1 MKIVI
6 VGPAYPYRGG
16 IADTNQ
22 SFALAMQ
29 SLGHEVVIHTFTV
42 QYPQLLFPGKS
53 QFSEDPAPTNLTI
66 KRSINSINPFNWFS
80 AAKQLKDEKADL
92 VVVRYWTPL
101 LAPALGFITA
111 QINKTVKCIALC
123 DNIIPHEKKFYDK
136 ALTSYFTKQFHG
148 FITFSDQVKSELAA
162 FSNKQTL
169 VHSHPINLNLG
180 EEINKKLA
188 KEKLK
193 LSSKTHYLLFFGL
206 VRKYK
211 GLDLMLEAIANL
223 KRFAEEKNIKLLV
236 VGEFYDDPEIYL
248 KMIRELKIEHL
259 VEIRNEFVPTEE
271 VKYYFSA
278 ADLITQT
285 YHTASQSGITQMAIN
300 FNKATLVTNV
310 GGLSEI
316 IEHNKS
322 GYVVEKD
329 SSAIATAIEDFYVN
343 EKETSFSEQA
353 KAKKSSYSWENFCK
367 ELIDFAQN
375 IKI

>member
-29 SLGHEVVIHTFTV
+29 SLGHEVVLHTFTV

-80 AAKQLKDEKADL
+80 AAKKLKNEKADL
-92 VVVRYWTPL
+92 IVVRYWTPL

-136 ALTSYFTKQFHG
+136 ALTTYFTKQFHG
-148 FITFSDQVKSELAA
+148 FITFSDQVKSELAE
-162 FSNKQTL
+162 FNNKQTL
-169 VHSHPINLNLG
+169 VHPHPINLNLG
-180 EEINKKLA
+180 EEIDKKEA
-188 KEKLK
+188 KEKIK

-353 KAKKSSYSWENFCK
+353 KAKKSNYSWENFCK

>member
-29 SLGHEVVIHTFTV
+29 SLGHEVVLHTFTV

-80 AAKQLKDEKADL
+80 AAKQLKNEEADL

-136 ALTSYFTKQFHG
+136 ALTTYFTKQFHG
-148 FITFSDQVKSELAA
+148 FITFSDQVKSELAE
-162 FSNKQTL
+162 FNNKQTL
-169 VHSHPINLNLG
+169 VHPHPINLNLG
-180 EEINKKLA
+180 EEIDKKEA
-188 KEKLK
+188 KEKIK

-211 GLDLMLEAIANL
+211 GLDLMLEAMAHL

-329 SSAIATAIEDFYVN
+329 SSAIATAIEDFYLN
-343 EKETSFSEQA
+343 EKEKVFSEQA
-353 KAKKSSYSWENFCK
+353 KTKKSSYSWESFCK